1 MRWLLKVL
9 QYIYC
14 VYAVTLFVLLMLF
27 VYIVAAIA
35 TLFGNIKG
43 GNIIYKACTVWADIW
58 FPLVFIFH
66 KNIYE
71 QKPDKNKSYI
81 YVANHISYL
90 DSALLVKTIRKPVRP
105 LGKVEMAKV
114 PVFGFIYRN
123 VIVTVNRSS
132 AHQRAKSITALKHV
146 LQQGISV
153 LFFPEGTFN
162 TTHEPLK
169 KFYDGAFRIAIE
181 TGTPIKPFLFLNS
194 YDRLHYRSLFTM
206 NPGKSRAIFLEEID
220 TTGYTLNDVAALRNR
235 VYTLMHD
242 KLIAY
247 KASWIKETAQ
257 TKDVC

>member
-1 MRWLLKVL
+1 MRGLLKVL

-14 VYAVTLFVLLMLF
+14 IYAVTLFVVLMFF
-27 VYIVAAIA
+27 VYLIAAIA

-43 GNIIYKACTVWADIW
+43 GNIIYKACTIWADIW
-58 FPLVFIFH
+58 FPMIFIFH

-105 LGKVEMAKV
+105 LGKVEMAKI
-114 PVFGFIYRN
+114 PVFGFIYRS
-123 VIVTVNRSS
+123 VIVTVDRSS
-132 AHQRAKSITALKHV
+132 AHQRAKSIDALKHV

-162 TTHEPLK
+162 TTHQPLK
-169 KFYDGAFRIAIE
+169 NFYDGAFRIAIE

-194 YDRLHYRSLFTM
+194 FDRLHYRGLFTM
-206 NPGKSRAIFLEEID
+206 NPGKSRAVFLEEIE
-220 TTGYTLNDVAALRNR
+220 TTGYTLDDVAALRNK
-235 VYTLMHD
+235 VYTVMHD

-247 KASWIKETAQ
+247 NATWIKETAHK
-257 TKDVC
+257 KDVC